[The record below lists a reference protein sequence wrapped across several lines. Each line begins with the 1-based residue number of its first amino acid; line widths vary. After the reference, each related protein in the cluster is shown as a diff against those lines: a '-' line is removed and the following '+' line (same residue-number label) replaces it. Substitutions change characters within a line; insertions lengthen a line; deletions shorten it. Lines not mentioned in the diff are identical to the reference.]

1 MFFKNKQSRHLHQ
14 NCGTIRGAIDDVHL
28 GNIPAMLA
36 NIKPVVAMSLNF
48 EGEKSSNNDAYIK
61 NPNTNNIRNTM
72 SQIRAKSEILK
83 EIHKN
88 SRSLLLPTNR
98 QIRVY

>member
-1 MFFKNKQSRHLHQ
+1 
-14 NCGTIRGAIDDVHL
+14 
-28 GNIPAMLA
+28 MLA
-36 NIKPVVAMSLNF
+36 NIKPDIAMSQNF

-61 NPNTNNIRNTM
+61 NANTNNIRNTI

-83 EIHKN
+83 EMEKRYHTN
-88 SRSLLLPTNR
+88 SRSQLLTSNR

>member
-1 MFFKNKQSRHLHQ
+1 
-14 NCGTIRGAIDDVHL
+14 
-28 GNIPAMLA
+28 MLA
-36 NIKPVVAMSLNF
+36 NIKPVNAMSLNF

-88 SRSLLLPTNR
+88 SRSQLLPTNR

>member
-1 MFFKNKQSRHLHQ
+1 
-14 NCGTIRGAIDDVHL
+14 
-28 GNIPAMLA
+28 MLA

-61 NPNTNNIRNTM
+61 NANTNNIRNTM

-88 SRSLLLPTNR
+88 SRSQLLPTNR
-98 QIRVY
+98 QIRVF